1 MDNEIGRGDVVF
13 MFQLLQSGERS
24 GIVLCW
30 CGNTMLVVG
39 WDFVKVGFNF
49 GFVVV
54 LRTFK
59 CVFLGFCQ
67 SYGTIFVFS
76 KIWAYI
82 QGVFGGRW
90 KDIWQNATKKF
101 D

>member
-1 MDNEIGRGDVVF
+1 MDNDFGGGDVVF
-13 MFQLLQSGERS
+13 MLQLLQSGGRS

-54 LRTFK
+54 LGTFK
-59 CVFLGFCQ
+59 SFF
-67 SYGTIFVFS
+67 
-76 KIWAYI
+76 
-82 QGVFGGRW
+82 
-90 KDIWQNATKKF
+90 
-101 D
+101 